1 MNNSPEKIFNEYRNG
16 VSFKASL
23 GKKGLYEQCR
33 INERFFVGDQWYGAN
48 CGNDRPLVRHN
59 VIKRIGEFKMA
70 HLNSAKIDVNYSAE
84 GVFNTTDSKDLVKA
98 ERERLS
104 KTGRLV
110 YSPLISENENELII
124 SALNSHFEST
134 AARTKLSSVLDE
146 ALRNAYISGTGII
159 YTYFDNEVST
169 GLYADKIGGTA
180 ITGDISVQ
188 SLRVEDVYFGDPT
201 CTDLQAQ
208 PFIIIAEKQDVE
220 KVRVE
225 AVKNGL
231 PEDLCYRITSNQ
243 GEGGKTTLLT
253 KLFKA
258 KDSNGKTRVYAVK
271 VCEGVTVRGP
281 WDIGISKY
289 PLSVFAWE
297 KRDNLIYG
305 DSEIT
310 YLIPNQIAI
319 NRMITASVWSA
330 MTTGMPLMV
339 VNGDAVSG
347 DLTNEPGQIIKVYGS
362 SEEISSAVNFVS
374 PPDYSSGYNDAV
386 TLLISNTLTQCGAND
401 AALGDVN
408 PDNTSAII
416 ELREAAALP
425 LATLKNRYFSFI
437 EDIALVWL
445 EFFMKMYGKRS
456 LKISDENGIW
466 YIPFDSKR
474 YENLVL
480 SVSASAVEEVTK
492 GESESLAILSSLF
505 EKGAITA
512 KQYISRLPKG
522 IIPEAKKLLAELKEN
537 SDERI

>member
-1 MNNSPEKIFNEYRNG
+1 MDNSPEKIFNEYRDAAA
-16 VSFKASL
+16 FKAGL
-23 GKKGLYEQCR
+23 GKKGLYEQSR

-70 HLNSAKIDVNYSAE
+70 HLNSAKIDVNYTAE
-84 GVFNTTDSKDLVKA
+84 GVFNTVDSQEKVKA
-98 ERERLS
+98 EREMLS
-104 KTGRLV
+104 KKGISV
-110 YSPLISENENELII
+110 YAPISSENETGLIL
-124 SALNSHFEST
+124 SALNSHFEQT
-134 AARTKLSSVLDE
+134 AARTKLSSVLED
-146 ALRNAYISGTGII
+146 ALRNAYISGTGIV
-159 YTYFDNEVST
+159 YTYFDNQIST
-169 GLYADKIGGTA
+169 GLFADKIGGTA
-180 ITGDISVQ
+180 IMGDVAVQ
-188 SLRVEDVYFGDPT
+188 ALRVENVYFGDPN
-201 CTDLQAQ
+201 CTDVQSQ
-208 PFIIIAEKQDVE
+208 PYIIIAEKQDVE
-220 KVRVE
+220 RVRAE
-225 AVKNGL
+225 AVKYGL
-231 PEDLCYRITSNQ
+231 PEDLSYRITAEQS
-243 GEGGKTTLLT
+243 GKTTLLT

-258 KDSNGKTRVYAVK
+258 KDGQGKTRVYAVK

-281 WDIGISKY
+281 WDIGITKY
-289 PLSVFAWE
+289 PLSVFSWE

-347 DLTNEPGQIIKVYGS
+347 ELTNDPGQIIKVYGN

-374 PPDYSSGYNDAV
+374 PPDYSAGYNDAV

-425 LATLKNRYFSFI
+425 LATLKNRYFAFV

-456 LKISDENGIW
+456 LKILDENGVW
-466 YIPFDSKR
+466 YLPFDAKR
-474 YENLVL
+474 YENLVFN
-480 SVSASAVEEVTK
+480 VSASAIEEVSK

-512 KQYISRLPKG
+512 RQYISRLPKG
-522 IIPEAKKLLAELKEN
+522 IIPDAKKLLAELKE
-537 SDERI
+537 EAE

>member
-1 MNNSPEKIFNEYRNG
+1 MDNSPEKIFNEYRDA
-16 VSFKASL
+16 VAFKAGL
-23 GKKGLYEQCR
+23 GKKGLYEQSR

-84 GVFNTTDSKDLVKA
+84 GVFNTVDSQEKIKA
-98 ERERLS
+98 EREMLS
-104 KTGRLV
+104 KKGLSV
-110 YSPLISENENELII
+110 YTPISSENEIGLIL
-124 SALNSHFEST
+124 SALNSHFEQT
-134 AARTKLSSVLDE
+134 AARTKLSSVLED
-146 ALRNAYISGTGII
+146 ALRNAYISGTGIV
-159 YTYFDNEVST
+159 YTYFDNQIST
-169 GLYADKIGGTA
+169 GLFADKIGGTA
-180 ITGDISVQ
+180 IMGDVAVQ
-188 SLRVEDVYFGDPT
+188 SLRVEDVYFGDPN
-201 CTDLQAQ
+201 CTDVQSQ
-208 PFIIIAEKQDVE
+208 PYIIIAEKQDVE
-220 KVRVE
+220 RVRAE
-225 AVKNGL
+225 AVKYGL
-231 PEDLCYRITSNQ
+231 PEDLSYRITSENLN
-243 GEGGKTTLLT
+243 GGKTTLLT

-258 KDSNGKTRVYAVK
+258 KDGQGKTRVYAVK
-271 VCEGVTVRGP
+271 VCEGITVRGP
-281 WDIGISKY
+281 WDIGITKY
-289 PLSVFAWE
+289 PLSVFSWE

-347 DLTNEPGQIIKVYGS
+347 ELTNDPGQIIKVYGN

-374 PPDYSSGYNDAV
+374 PPDYSAGYNDAV

-425 LATLKNRYFSFI
+425 LAPLKNRYFAFV

-456 LKISDENGIW
+456 LKILDENGVW
-466 YIPFDSKR
+466 YLPFDSER

-480 SVSASAVEEVTK
+480 SVSATAVEEALK

-512 KQYISRLPKG
+512 RQYISRLPKG
-522 IIPEAKKLLAELKEN
+522 IIPDAKKLLAELKE
-537 SDERI
+537 EAE

>member
-1 MNNSPEKIFNEYRNG
+1 M
-16 VSFKASL
+16 
-23 GKKGLYEQCR
+23 
-33 INERFFVGDQWYGAN
+33 
-48 CGNDRPLVRHN
+48 
-59 VIKRIGEFKMA
+59 
-70 HLNSAKIDVNYSAE
+70 
-84 GVFNTTDSKDLVKA
+84 
-98 ERERLS
+98 
-104 KTGRLV
+104 
-110 YSPLISENENELII
+110 
-124 SALNSHFEST
+124 
-134 AARTKLSSVLDE
+134 
-146 ALRNAYISGTGII
+146 
-159 YTYFDNEVST
+159 
-169 GLYADKIGGTA
+169 
-180 ITGDISVQ
+180 Q
-188 SLRVEDVYFGDPT
+188 S
-201 CTDLQAQ
+201 Q
-208 PFIIIAEKQDVE
+208 PYIIIAEKQDVE
-220 KVRVE
+220 KVRCD
-225 AVKNGL
+225 AVKYGL
-231 PEDLCYRITSNQ
+231 PEDLCYRITAEH
-243 GEGGKTTLLT
+243 GGGGKTTLLT

-258 KDSNGKTRVYAVK
+258 KDMQGRTRVYAVK

-281 WDIGISKY
+281 WDIGIAKY
-289 PLSVFAWE
+289 PLAIFSWE

-347 DLTNEPGQIIKVYGS
+347 DITNDPGQIIKVYGS
-362 SEEISSAVNFVS
+362 GEEISSAVNFVS

-425 LATLKNRYFSFI
+425 LAPLKNRYFSFV
-437 EDIALVWL
+437 EDIALIWL

-466 YIPFDSKR
+466 YIPFDSER

-480 SVSASAVEEVTK
+480 SVSASAIEEVSK
-492 GESESLAILSSLF
+492 GESESLAILSTLF

-522 IIPEAKKLLAELKEN
+522 IIPDVKKLLAEIGEVKE
-537 SDERI
+537 

>member
-1 MNNSPEKIFNEYRNG
+1 MDNSPEQIFKEYRDAI
-16 VSFKASL
+16 SFKAGL
-23 GKKGLYEQCR
+23 GKRGLYEQSR

-48 CGNDRPLVRHN
+48 CGNERPLVRHN

-84 GVFNTTDSKDLVKA
+84 GVFNTLDSQDKIK
-98 ERERLS
+98 RERQRLAKSGLS
-104 KTGRLV
+104 V
-110 YSPLISENENELII
+110 YSPLACENETELII

-146 ALRNAYISGTGII
+146 TLRNAYISGTGIV
-159 YTYFDNEVST
+159 YTYFDNEINT
-169 GLYADKIGGTA
+169 GLFADKKGGTA
-180 ITGDISVQ
+180 ITGDIAIQ
-188 SLRVEDVYFGDPT
+188 SLRVENVYFGDPN
-201 CTDLQAQ
+201 CTDVQSQ
-208 PFIIIAEKQDVE
+208 PYIIIAEKQDVQR
-220 KVRVE
+220 VRE
-225 AVKNGL
+225 DAVKYGL
-231 PEDLCYRITSNQ
+231 PQDLSYRIT
-243 GEGGKTTLLT
+243 GENRADGKTTVLT
-253 KLFKA
+253 KLYKA
-258 KDSNGKTRVYAVK
+258 NDERGKTRVYAVK
-271 VCEGVTVRGP
+271 VCKNATIRGP
-281 WDIGISKY
+281 WDIGIRLY
-289 PLSVFAWE
+289 PISVFSWE

-347 DLTNEPGQIIKVYGS
+347 EITNDPGQIIKVYGN
-362 SEEISSAVNFVS
+362 SEEISTAVNFVS

-437 EDIALVWL
+437 EDISLVWL
-445 EFFMKMYGKRS
+445 EFFMQMYGKRS
-456 LKISDENGIW
+456 LKISDENGVW

-474 YENLVL
+474 YEDLVL
-480 SVSASAVEEVTK
+480 SVSASAVEEVSK

-512 KQYISRLPKG
+512 EQYISRLPKG
-522 IIPEAKKLLAELKEN
+522 IIPEKRKLLAEIKEKSN
-537 SDERI
+537 ERI

>member
-1 MNNSPEKIFNEYRNG
+1 MDNSPERIFNEYRDG
-16 VSFKASL
+16 VGFKASL
-23 GKKGLYEQCR
+23 GKKGLYEQNR
-33 INERFFVGDQWYGAN
+33 INERFFVGDQWHGAN

-84 GVFNTTDSKDLVKA
+84 GVFNTIDSQDKVKL

-104 KTGRLV
+104 KSGLSV
-110 YSPLISENENELII
+110 YSPISSENETELII

-134 AARTKLSSVLDE
+134 SARTKLSSVLDE
-146 ALRNAYISGTGII
+146 ALRNAYIGGTGIV
-159 YTYFDNEVST
+159 YTYFDNEIRT
-169 GLYADKIGGTA
+169 GLFADRVGGTA
-180 ITGDISVQ
+180 ITGDIAVQ

-201 CTDLQAQ
+201 CTDVQAQ
-208 PFIIIAEKQDVE
+208 PYIIIAEKQDVE
-220 KVRVE
+220 KVRAE
-225 AVKNGL
+225 AIKYGL
-231 PEDLCYRITSNQ
+231 PEDLSYRVTAEHAAQ
-243 GEGGKTTLLT
+243 GKTTVLT
-253 KLFKA
+253 KLFKV
-258 KDSNGKTRVYAVK
+258 KDCVGKTSVCAVK
-271 VCEGVTVRGP
+271 VCEGVTIRGP
-281 WDIGISKY
+281 WDIGINKY

-347 DLTNEPGQIIKVYGS
+347 DITNDPGQIIKVYGN
-362 SEEISSAVNFVS
+362 SEEIASAVNFVS

-456 LKISDENGIW
+456 LKISDENGVW

-474 YENLVL
+474 YENLVI
-480 SVSASAVEEVTK
+480 SVSASAIEEVGK

-522 IIPEAKKLLAELKEN
+522 IVPDAKKLIAELKEVKA
-537 SDERI
+537 

>member
-1 MNNSPEKIFNEYRNG
+1 MDNSPEKIFKEYRDG
-16 VSFKASL
+16 VAFKASL
-23 GKKGLYEQCR
+23 GKKGLYEQSR

-70 HLNSAKIDVNYSAE
+70 HLNSSKIDVNYGAE
-84 GVFNTTDSKDLVKA
+84 GVFNTTESKDKVRL

-104 KTGRLV
+104 KTVASV
-110 YSPLISENENELII
+110 YAPLSCENENELIL

-134 AARTKLSSVLDE
+134 AARVKLSSVLDQ
-146 ALRNAYISGTGII
+146 ALRNAYISGTGIV
-159 YTYFDNEVST
+159 YTYFDNEANT
-169 GLYADKIGGTA
+169 GLFADKIGGTA
-180 ITGDISVQ
+180 ITGDIAVQ

-201 CTDLQAQ
+201 CSDLQSQ
-208 PFIIIAEKQDVE
+208 PYIIIAEKQNVE
-220 KVRVE
+220 TVRAE
-225 AVKNGL
+225 AVKNGF
-231 PEDLCYRITSNQ
+231 PEDLCYRIASET
-243 GEGGKTTLLT
+243 GEKITLLT

-258 KDSNGKTRVYAVK
+258 KDIYGKTKVYAVK

-281 WDIGISKY
+281 WDIGIAKY
-289 PLSVFAWE
+289 PLSVFSWE

-310 YLIPNQIAI
+310 FLIPNQIAI

-347 DLTNEPGQIIKVYGS
+347 DITNDPGQIIKVYGN

-374 PPDYSSGYNDAV
+374 PPDYSAGYNDAV

-425 LATLKNRYFSFI
+425 LATLKNRYFAFI
-437 EDIALVWL
+437 EDIALIWL

-456 LKISDENGIW
+456 LKISDENGVW
-466 YIPFDSKR
+466 YIPFDAKR

-480 SVSASAVEEVTK
+480 SVSATAVEEVSK

-522 IIPEAKKLLAELKEN
+522 IIPDAKKLLSELEEVKE
-537 SDERI
+537 